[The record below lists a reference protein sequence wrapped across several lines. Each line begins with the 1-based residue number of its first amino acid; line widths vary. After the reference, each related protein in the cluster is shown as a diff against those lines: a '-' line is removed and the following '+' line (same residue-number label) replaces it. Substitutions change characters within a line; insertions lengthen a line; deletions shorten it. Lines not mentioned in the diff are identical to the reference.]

1 MNTNPIILLPLAW
14 AAGILLGVQSTA
26 PASSIPTLITLI
38 GFMVIAALTSVLYF
52 GKLSALTTFFLG
64 IAQAGLFLT
73 FPLSGI
79 LLGACTIASSLYGRT
94 LGDLALDDFYE
105 NGNTHL
111 PGYTFAAFLN
121 FLLIVIFVLVVWFLF
136 PILPNAE
143 QLIQWFPLI
152 GWGV

>member
-1 MNTNPIILLPLAW
+1 MNTNPVILLPIAW
-14 AAGILLGVQSTA
+14 AAGILLGVQSTV
-26 PASSIPTLITLI
+26 PANSVPPLITLI

-73 FPLSGI
+73 FPLSAI
-79 LLGACTIASSLYGRT
+79 LLGACTVASSLYGRT

-121 FLLIVIFVLVVWFLF
+121 FLLIVIFILIVWFLF
-136 PILPNAE
+136 PILPNAA